1 MSGSYIDHIEQNLVT
16 VQIQKNSNVFK
27 IRKAD
32 YENLWETRFL
42 LYCVPLLTEA
52 ITFFEQLPKH
62 QIKIDDLKVDDIKE
76 MI

>member
-1 MSGSYIDHIEQNLVT
+1 M
-16 VQIQKNSNVFK
+16 
-27 IRKAD
+27 
-32 YENLWETRFL
+32 WETRFL

-62 QIKIDDLKVDDIKE
+62 QIKLDDLKVDDIKE